1 MPPRRLVDSKS
12 QFMRYYRRMKRVVF
26 NRKGG
31 VGKSTITCNLAAIAA
46 SKGKN
51 VLVVDLDP
59 QANSTSYLGHSG
71 KDNVVGIAE
80 FMESTI
86 SRNYR
91 EFTSEDYIRKTDF
104 DNLSLISASYSLV
117 DLEAK
122 LEAKHKIYK
131 LRDFLNN
138 LHEDFDEIY
147 IDTPPALN
155 FFTLSALIAA
165 DRCVLPYDCDV
176 FARDAMIDLMDELE
190 EIIEDHNQDL
200 EIEGV
205 IVNQFQARAKLPQQ
219 AVEELAKAKF
229 KLLKPFISSSVKVKE
244 SHASHTPLIFLDPK
258 HKITLEFDE
267 LYKTLNRKR
276 RTPKK

>member
-1 MPPRRLVDSKS
+1 
-12 QFMRYYRRMKRVVF
+12 MKRVVF

-31 VGKSTITCNLAAIAA
+31 VGKSTITCNLAAVAA
-46 SKGKN
+46 SQGKK

-59 QANSTSYLGHSG
+59 QANTTSYLGHSG

-91 EFTSEDYIRKTDF
+91 EFTSEDYIRKTSF
-104 DNLSLISASYSLV
+104 ENLSLISASYSLV

-138 LHEDFDEIY
+138 LHEDFDEVY

-155 FFTLSALIAA
+155 FFTLSALISA
-165 DRCVLPYDCDV
+165 DRCILPYDCDV
-176 FARDAMIDLMDELE
+176 FARDAMVDLMEELE
-190 EIIEDHNQDL
+190 EIIEDHNPAL

-205 IVNQFQARAKLPQQ
+205 VVNQFQARAKLPQQ
-219 AVEELAKAKF
+219 AVDELEKAKF
-229 KLLKPFISSSVKVKE
+229 RLLKPFISSSVKVKE
-244 SHASHTPLIFLDPK
+244 SHASREPLVFLDPK
-258 HKITLEFDE
+258 HKITLEFIE
-267 LYKTLNRKR
+267 LYKNLSRKKR
-276 RTPKK
+276 AWKTN

>member
-1 MPPRRLVDSKS
+1 
-12 QFMRYYRRMKRVVF
+12 MKRVVF

-46 SKGKN
+46 SQGKN

-59 QANSTSYLGHSG
+59 QANTTSYLGHDG

-104 DNLSLISASYSLV
+104 ENLSLISASYTLV

-138 LHEDFDEIY
+138 LHEEFDEIY

-165 DRCVLPYDCDV
+165 NRCLLPYDCDV
-176 FARDAMIDLMDELE
+176 FARDAMIDLMGELE
-190 EIIEDHNQDL
+190 EIIEDHNPEL

-205 IVNQFQARAKLPQQ
+205 IVNQFQARAKLPQL
-219 AVEELAKAKF
+219 AVEELAKANF
-229 KLLKPFISSSVKVKE
+229 NLIQPFISSSVKVKE
-244 SHASHTPLIFLDPK
+244 SHAEHTPLVFLDPK
-258 HKITLEFDE
+258 HKITKELIE
-267 LYKTLNRKR
+267 LYKSIS
-276 RTPKK
+276 KK

>member
-1 MPPRRLVDSKS
+1 
-12 QFMRYYRRMKRVVF
+12 MKRVVF

-31 VGKSTITCNLAAIAA
+31 VGKSTITCNLAAVAA

-59 QANSTSYLGHSG
+59 QANTTSYLGHDG

-91 EFTSEDYIRKTDF
+91 EFTSEDYIRKTSF
-104 DNLSLISASYSLV
+104 ENLSLISASYSLV

-138 LHEDFDEIY
+138 LHIDFDEIY

-165 DRCVLPYDCDV
+165 DRCILPYDCDV
-176 FARDAMIDLMDELE
+176 FARDAMVDLMEELE
-190 EIIEDHNQDL
+190 EITEDHNPDL

-205 IVNQFQARAKLPQQ
+205 VVNQFQARAKLPQQ
-219 AVEELAKAKF
+219 AVDELKKAKF
-229 KLLKPFISSSVKVKE
+229 KVLQPFISSSVKVKE
-244 SHASHTPLIFLDPK
+244 SHAQHTPLIFLEPK
-258 HKITLEFDE
+258 HKVALEFTE
-267 LYKTLNRKR
+267 LYKSLNRKR
-276 RTPKK
+276 RRK

>member
-1 MPPRRLVDSKS
+1 
-12 QFMRYYRRMKRVVF
+12 MKRVVF

-31 VGKSTITCNLAAIAA
+31 VGKSTITCNLAAVAA
-46 SKGKN
+46 SQGKK

-59 QANSTSYLGHSG
+59 QANTTSYLGHSG

-86 SRNYR
+86 TRNYR
-91 EFTSEDYIRKTDF
+91 DFGSEDYIRRTSF
-104 DNLSLISASYSLV
+104 ENLSLISASYSLI

-138 LHEDFDEIY
+138 LHEDFDEVY

-155 FFTLSALIAA
+155 FFTLSALISA
-165 DRCVLPYDCDV
+165 DRCILPYDCDV
-176 FARDAMIDLMDELE
+176 FARDAMFDLMEELE
-190 EIIEDHNQDL
+190 EIIEDHNPGL

-205 IVNQFQARAKLPQQ
+205 VVNQFQARAKLPQQ
-219 AVEELAKAKF
+219 AVDELDKAKF

-244 SHASHTPLIFLDPK
+244 SHASHKPLAFLDPK
-258 HKITLEFDE
+258 HKVTLEFVE
-267 LYKTLNRKR
+267 LYKALSVKRKSNNA
-276 RTPKK
+276 

>member
-1 MPPRRLVDSKS
+1 
-12 QFMRYYRRMKRVVF
+12 MKRVIF

-46 SKGKN
+46 NQGKN

-59 QANSTSYLGHSG
+59 QANTTSYLGHDG

-86 SRNYR
+86 TRNYR
-91 EFTSEDYIRKTDF
+91 DFTSEDYIRKTQF

-122 LEAKHKIYK
+122 LESKHKIYK
-131 LRDFLNN
+131 LRDFLDN
-138 LHEDFDEIY
+138 LHEEFDEIY

-165 DRCVLPYDCDV
+165 DRCLLPYDCDV

-190 EIIEDHNQDL
+190 EIIEDHNPDL

-205 IVNQFQARAKLPQQ
+205 VVNQFQARAKLPQL
-219 AVEELAKAKF
+219 AVDELKKAKF
-229 KLLKPFISSSVKVKE
+229 KLIEPFISSSVKVKE
-244 SHASHTPLIFLDPK
+244 SHAQHTPLIFLEPK
-258 HKITLEFDE
+258 HKITQEFVA
-267 LYKTLNRKR
+267 LYASLNKKR
-276 RTPKK
+276 RKKK

>member
-1 MPPRRLVDSKS
+1 
-12 QFMRYYRRMKRVVF
+12 MKRVVF

-59 QANSTSYLGHSG
+59 QANTTSYLGHSG

-86 SRNYR
+86 SRNYKG
-91 EFTSEDYIRKTDF
+91 FTSEDYIRKTSF
-104 DNLSLISASYSLV
+104 ENLSLISASSTLV

-131 LRDFLNN
+131 FRDFLNN

-165 DRCVLPYDCDV
+165 DRCILPYDCDV
-176 FARDAMIDLMDELE
+176 FARDAMVDLMDELE
-190 EIIEDHNQDL
+190 EIIEDHNPDL
-200 EIEGV
+200 MIEGV
-205 IVNQFQARAKLPQQ
+205 VVNQFQARAKLPQQ

-229 KLLKPFISSSVKVKE
+229 HLLKPFISSSIKVKE
-244 SHASHTPLIFLDPK
+244 SHAQNMPLIYLDPK
-258 HKITLEFDE
+258 HKVTLEFDE
-267 LYKTLNRKR
+267 LYKTLSRKKR
-276 RTPKK
+276 AAKKKK

>member
-1 MPPRRLVDSKS
+1 
-12 QFMRYYRRMKRVVF
+12 MKRVVF

-59 QANSTSYLGHSG
+59 QANTTSYLGHDG

-86 SRNYR
+86 TRNYR
-91 EFTSEDYIRKTDF
+91 DFTSEDYIRKTPF
-104 DNLSLISASYSLV
+104 ENLSLISASYALV

-138 LHEDFDEIY
+138 LHEEFDEVY

-155 FFTLSALIAA
+155 FFTLSALISA
-165 DRCVLPYDCDV
+165 DRCILPYDCDV
-176 FARDAMIDLMDELE
+176 FARDAMIDLMEDLE
-190 EIIEDHNQDL
+190 EIIEDHNPEL

-205 IVNQFQARAKLPQQ
+205 VVNQFQARAKLPQQ
-219 AVEELAKAKF
+219 AVDELGKERF
-229 KLLKPFISSSVKVKE
+229 KLLKPFISTSVKVKE
-244 SHASHTPLIFLDPK
+244 SHAQHKPLVFLDPK
-258 HKITLEFDE
+258 HKVTQEFID
-267 LYKTLNRKR
+267 LYAAISRKR
-276 RTPKK
+276 RVKK

>member
-1 MPPRRLVDSKS
+1 
-12 QFMRYYRRMKRVVF
+12 MKRVIF

-31 VGKSTITCNLAAIAA
+31 VGKSTITCNLAAVAA
-46 SKGKN
+46 SKGKK

-59 QANSTSYLGHSG
+59 QANTTSYLGHSG

-91 EFTSEDYIRKTDF
+91 EFTSEDYIRKTPF
-104 DNLSLISASYSLV
+104 DNLWLISASATLV

-138 LHEDFDEIY
+138 LHQEFDEIY

-155 FFTLSALIAA
+155 FFTLSALISA
-165 DRCVLPYDCDV
+165 DRCILPYDCDV
-176 FARDAMIDLMDELE
+176 FARDAMIDLMEELE
-190 EIIEDHNQDL
+190 EIIEDHNPEL

-205 IVNQFQARAKLPQQ
+205 VVNQFQARAKLPQQ
-219 AVEELAKAKF
+219 AVDELVEAKF
-229 KLLKPFISSSVKVKE
+229 TLIKPFISSSVKVKE
-244 SHASHTPLIFLDPK
+244 SHAAHTPLVFLDSK
-258 HKITLEFDE
+258 HKITLEFVE
-267 LYKTLNRKR
+267 LYENISV
-276 RTPKK
+276 KKKVK

>member
-1 MPPRRLVDSKS
+1 
-12 QFMRYYRRMKRVVF
+12 MKRVVF

-31 VGKSTITCNLAAIAA
+31 VGKSTITCNLAAVAA

-59 QANSTSYLGHSG
+59 QANTTSYLGHDG

-86 SRNYR
+86 TRNYR
-91 EFTSEDYIRKTDF
+91 DFTSEDYIRKTRF

-138 LHEDFDEIY
+138 LHEDYDEVY

-165 DRCVLPYDCDV
+165 DTCVLPYDCDV
-176 FARDAMIDLMDELE
+176 FARDAMVDLMDELE
-190 EIIEDHNQDL
+190 EIIEDHNPAL

-205 IVNQFQARAKLPQQ
+205 VVNQFQARAKLPQQ
-219 AVEELAKAKF
+219 AVDELKKAKF

-244 SHASHTPLIFLDPK
+244 SHAEHTPLIFLDAK
-258 HKITLEFDE
+258 HKITLEFVE
-267 LYKTLNRKR
+267 LYKTLSRKKTKR
-276 RTPKK
+276 K

>member
-1 MPPRRLVDSKS
+1 
-12 QFMRYYRRMKRVVF
+12 MKRVVF

-31 VGKSTITCNLAAIAA
+31 VGKSTIACNLAAIAA
-46 SKGKN
+46 HHGRK

-59 QANSTSYLGHSG
+59 QANTTSYLGHDG

-86 SRNYR
+86 TRNYKD
-91 EFTSEDYIRKTDF
+91 FTSEDYIRRTRF

-117 DLEAK
+117 DLEGK

-131 LRDFLNN
+131 LRDFLEN

-165 DRCVLPYDCDV
+165 DRCILPYDCDV
-176 FARDAMIDLMDELE
+176 FARDAMIDLMEELE
-190 EIIEDHNQDL
+190 EIIEDHNEDL
-200 EIEGV
+200 IVEGV
-205 IVNQFQARAKLPQQ
+205 VVNQFQSRAKLPQQ
-219 AVEELAKAKF
+219 AVDELGRAKF
-229 KLLKPFISSSVKVKE
+229 KLMKPYISSSVKVKE
-244 SHASHTPLIFLDPK
+244 SHAQSTPLIFLEPR
-258 HKITLEFDE
+258 HKVTQEFME
-267 LYKTLNRKR
+267 LYGSLNRVR
-276 RTPKK
+276 RRRKS